1 MASMQYFAEILA
13 LVVGLTMHEFVHA
26 LVGHKLG
33 DNTAKAEGRLTINPI
48 AHIDPFATL
57 ILPLGLI
64 LLGSPIV
71 FAAAK
76 PVPFNPWALKHGKWG
91 AAMVAAA
98 GPVTNLVIAVIAAII
113 YHFVPYTLF
122 GSAIL
127 GSMIL
132 INVALFIFNLIP
144 FPPLDGSR
152 VLYAMVSVHTRDIM
166 DRIEGGGLAAIGM
179 FVLLLY
185 FTPLGGLMNGAILFV
200 VNLLTTVPTPI

>member
-1 MASMQYFAEILA
+1 MASMQYFPEILA

-98 GPVTNLVIAVIAAII
+98 GPVTNLVIAVIAAVI

-122 GSAIL
+122 GSSIL

-200 VNLLTTVPTPI
+200 VNLLTPVPASL